1 MTIEL
6 NKLESDRYLREMKSN
21 HELDNEKKGAML
33 LPIADVK
40 RYEDRLYYSD
50 EEESKEDMGDNA
62 YAMAIN
68 KFLYLFYCI
77 HFFF

>member
-1 MTIEL
+1 
-6 NKLESDRYLREMKSN
+6 MKSN

-33 LPIADVK
+33 LPIADIK

-68 KFLYLFYCI
+68 TAR
-77 HFFF
+77 